1 MDWCKT
7 YTKKLNHLLL
17 LMVIYQIVFHAK
29 LGYVKVT
36 ICHLYYLQY
45 IYMNGINLL
54 SEIQNQNNQPNEME
68 NYIELFDLMC
78 ADDTIL
84 LAESEEDL
92 QDTLSAMFNY

>member
-1 MDWCKT
+1 
-7 YTKKLNHLLL
+7 
-17 LMVIYQIVFHAK
+17 
-29 LGYVKVT
+29 
-36 ICHLYYLQY
+36 
-45 IYMNGINLL
+45 MNGINLL

-92 QDTLSAMFNY
+92 QDTLSAMFNYWNKWKLQVNVKNNN